1 MDHGQSAT
9 RRGFGLRRHPASL
22 LSRLSLRLQ
31 RPSDRGARVLHLV
44 DTLGVGG
51 TECQLVQTAIRQR
64 SASHEVTV
72 GCLHA
77 EGPMLQALQRARI
90 PVVEFRKGKT
100 LRSANGIYQLL
111 RLVIFLRRGKFQ
123 VVHAH
128 DLWANVLGAFAA
140 WLARTPV
147 IISSRRYLEDLHE
160 WDSPWRSAMNRIV
173 YRLSTLVV
181 VNARAI
187 RDVLV
192 KKEGVPAEKVSVV
205 YNGVDVNRFAYA
217 PRDRDK
223 VLPDVGREAKVVA
236 VLGNMYSP
244 MKGHAF
250 LVEAARH
257 VCRKQRDVVFLLIG
271 DGKERPKLEQ
281 QVREA
286 GLERQ
291 ILFLG
296 RREDIPELLACCDLS
311 VLPSEAEG
319 LPNSVLEAMA
329 AGLPVV
335 ATCVGGVPE
344 VIRDGMDGLLVPPRD
359 PGALAEA
366 ILRALYDPD
375 LAKKL
380 AAVGQQRVRTRFSF
394 DRLVTT
400 LEQLYRDGETL
411 PLHLESLTG

>member
-1 MDHGQSAT
+1 MT
-9 RRGFGLRRHPASL
+9 RGIRLARHPAGL
-22 LSRLSLRLQ
+22 LSRLLLQEQ
-31 RPSDRGARVLHLV
+31 RPYGCGTRVLHLI

-64 SASHEVTV
+64 SASHQVTV

-77 EGPMLQALQRARI
+77 EGPMLAALQRARI

-100 LRSANGIYQLL
+100 LRSANGIYQLW

-123 VVHAH
+123 VVHGH
-128 DLWANVLGAFAA
+128 DLWANALGVFAA

-160 WDSPWRSAMNRIV
+160 WDSPWRSVVNRII

-181 VNARAI
+181 VNASAI

-192 KKEGVPAEKVSVV
+192 KKERVPAEKVSIV
-205 YNGVDVNRFAYA
+205 YNGVDVTRFAEA
-217 PRDRDK
+217 PRDREK
-223 VLPDVGREAKVVA
+223 VLPQVGRDTKVVA

-250 LVEAARH
+250 LVEAARS
-257 VCRKQRDVVFLLIG
+257 VCRIQPDVVFLLIG
-271 DGKERPKLEQ
+271 DGKERPRLEQ
-281 QVREA
+281 QVKEG
-286 GLERQ
+286 GLERKV
-291 ILFLG
+291 IFLG

-344 VIRDGMDGLLVPPRD
+344 IIRNGMDGLLVPPRD
-359 PGALAEA
+359 PTALAEA
-366 ILRALYDPD
+366 ILRALCDPD
-375 LAKKL
+375 LAKRL
-380 AAVGQQRVRTRFSF
+380 AAAGQERVRTRFSF
-394 DRLVTT
+394 DGLLTT
-400 LEQLYRDGETL
+400 LERLYRDTGETP
-411 PLHLESLTG
+411 PLHPASLSR